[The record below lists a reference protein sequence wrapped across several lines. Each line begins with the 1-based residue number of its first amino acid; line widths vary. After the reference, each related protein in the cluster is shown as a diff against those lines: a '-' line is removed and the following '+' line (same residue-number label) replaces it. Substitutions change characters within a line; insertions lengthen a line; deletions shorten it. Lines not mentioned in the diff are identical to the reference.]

1 MSQLETEKYFC
12 VNNNNNNVYYFQSE
26 TCEVQIPSLDFVT
39 HAGTLGGRFT
49 TLEGL
54 LTNIKEQVRNKDY
67 LNSSKAVVLKT
78 VKQSSIKC

>member
-67 LNSSKAVVLKT
+67 L
-78 VKQSSIKC
+78 SSIVQKQLF

>member
-12 VNNNNNNVYYFQSE
+12 VNNNNNNNVYYFQSE

-67 LNSSKAVVLKT
+67 L
-78 VKQSSIKC
+78 SSIVQKQLF

>member
-1 MSQLETEKYFC
+1 MSQLETENYFC

-54 LTNIKEQVRNKDY
+54 LTNIKEQVGTTIT
-67 LNSSKAVVLKT
+67 SIVQ
-78 VKQSSIKC
+78 KQLF